1 MLISNDKYVYTID
14 NELSHHGVEGQKWG
28 VRHGPPYPLN
38 RGTVSASR
46 IHQKTKSISETSNK
60 VETYRSKMIGRYEK
74 TNPSKAE
81 EYRKISNEELAAEY
95 QRRKKVE
102 KAVIAAA
109 AVVGISAAC
118 YLVLRSDVVKQ
129 LSDSDIQKDPKGIL
143 KKSLEDL
150 DYVIHKDSVMHRMVG
165 FENFDLE
172 QTRGKVTYVTATKS
186 DRAAYMA
193 WLKDWT
199 GTGKRYDV
207 SLKATKDLKIPSDKK
222 AKQIFEELWS
232 SDPTYKNELIM
243 SIADAWYEKSDSIDK
258 YRGPMDRIRLKGRI
272 IETVTKEVNADPF
285 RMGIYS
291 FVLQKGDSK
300 KLVELYK
307 SHGYDG
313 MLDYF
318 DKGTMAKMP
327 IILFD
332 ALNDTVKQGEEF
344 VTRTMRAQAAQIVA
358 LDKNHPLYKST
369 KKYGDMTLRQ
379 LEAIFR

>member
-1 MLISNDKYVYTID
+1 MNYYNEYTID
-14 NELSHHGVEGQKWG
+14 NELSHHGIKGQRWG

-38 RGTVSASR
+38 RGARSASR
-46 IHQKTKSISETSNK
+46 IHRKTKSISGTSNK
-60 VETYRSKMIGRYEK
+60 LETYRSKMIGRYEK

-129 LSDSDIQKDPKGIL
+129 LSESGHKDPKKVL

-186 DRAAYMA
+186 DRLAYMA
-193 WLKDWT
+193 WLKDWS

-207 SLKATKDLKIPSDKK
+207 SLKATKALKLPSDKK

-243 SIADAWYEKSDSIDK
+243 SIADAWYERSNDIDK
-258 YRGPMDRIRLKGRI
+258 YRGPMERIRLKGRI
-272 IETVTKEVNADPF
+272 IDEVTKQVNADPF
-285 RMGIYS
+285 KMGIYS
-291 FVLQKGDSK
+291 FVLQKEDSK

-313 MLDYF
+313 IVDYF
-318 DKGTMAKMP
+318 DKGTMAKIP
-327 IILFD
+327 VILFD
-332 ALNDTVKQGEEF
+332 ALKDTVKQGEEF
-344 VTRTMRAQAAQIVA
+344 VTLTMRAQAIQKVA
-358 LDKNHPLYKST
+358 LDEHQPLYEST

-379 LEAIFR
+379 IEEIFR